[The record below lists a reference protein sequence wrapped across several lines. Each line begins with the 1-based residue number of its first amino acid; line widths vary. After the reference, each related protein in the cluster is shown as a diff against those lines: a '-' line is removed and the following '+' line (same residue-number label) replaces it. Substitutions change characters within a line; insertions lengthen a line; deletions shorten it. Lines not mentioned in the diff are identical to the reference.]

1 MKTIITVVALAFLS
15 ITGTQQVLAKSTNT
29 ELQPTIKVAKVQNKT
44 VNLNKADAKQLA
56 LVLKGV
62 GISKAKSIVAYR
74 KKHGSFKAIEE
85 LASVKGIGV
94 ATVAKNFKR
103 ITLK

>member
-1 MKTIITVVALAFLS
+1 MKTIITAVAFAVLS
-15 ITGTQQVLAKSTNT
+15 LTGTQQVFAKSSNS
-29 ELQPTIKVAKVQNKT
+29 ELQPTTKVAKAQIKT

-74 KKHGSFKAIEE
+74 EKHGSFKAVEE